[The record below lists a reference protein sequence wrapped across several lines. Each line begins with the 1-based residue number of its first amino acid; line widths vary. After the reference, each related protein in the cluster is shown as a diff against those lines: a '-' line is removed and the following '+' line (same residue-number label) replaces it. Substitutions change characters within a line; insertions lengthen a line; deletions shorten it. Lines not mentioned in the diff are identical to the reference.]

1 MSLVTSG
8 DDDASDEFPK
18 AVINRLVGLKQIQ
31 ESYESLEIKYKA
43 ERIIL
48 EQKYHELRKPLYE
61 QRSNVISG
69 EVDVEIEA
77 EEGEDSTAGIVNR
90 TS

>member
-1 MSLVTSG
+1 M
-8 DDDASDEFPK
+8 
-18 AVINRLVGLKQIQ
+18 
-31 ESYESLEIKYKA
+31 EIKYKA

-77 EEGEDSTAGIVNR
+77 EEGEDSTAGILNR